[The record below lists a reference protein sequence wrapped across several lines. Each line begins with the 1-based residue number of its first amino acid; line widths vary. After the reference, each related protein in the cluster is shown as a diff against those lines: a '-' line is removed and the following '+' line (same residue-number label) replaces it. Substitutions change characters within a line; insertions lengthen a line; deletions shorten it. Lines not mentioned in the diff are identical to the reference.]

1 MQKLCIQ
8 LERSHKQNNNF
19 QNVKLAPPKNKI
31 IEFLHIITKLGK

>member
-19 QNVKLAPPKNKI
+19 QNVKLAPKEQNYRVFTYNNK
-31 IEFLHIITKLGK
+31 TW